1 MLLVPFANPS
11 KQRCAVSLQ
20 TVKEPTLRRRKKQGW
35 GSQKRRLTGQ
45 GHGLGDDA
53 VVRRQ
58 FSVKRPRITFVGVLV
73 GQRGHHPVKGIFR
86 QGYDFPVVVN
96 TTALQAANEDSGR

>member
-1 MLLVPFANPS
+1 MLLVPFATPS

-58 FSVKRPRITFVGVLV
+58 FSVERPRIALVGVLV
-73 GQRGHHPVKGIFR
+73 GQGRNDAIKGVFR
-86 QGYDFPVVVN
+86 QGHDLIGVVN
-96 TTALQAANEDSGR
+96 PSTNQAANEDSGR